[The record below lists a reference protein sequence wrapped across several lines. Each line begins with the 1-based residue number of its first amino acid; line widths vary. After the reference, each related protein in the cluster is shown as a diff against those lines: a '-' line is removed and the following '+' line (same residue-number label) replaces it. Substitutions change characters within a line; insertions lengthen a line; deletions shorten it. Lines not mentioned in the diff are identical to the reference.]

1 MQHKF
6 MKKIALAVLTST
18 LLVNFANADCL
29 NLKAGKDYTDIKLS
43 SSHIVKLTEQEVK
56 SAKPVLVEF
65 FWYGCSHCYQMD
77 PMINK
82 LVAQHKDNII
92 FKRYPV
98 NFPRWDSGAKL
109 FFTVQEMGLEEKLH
123 AKIFEVIHK
132 KHINIMDNKA
142 QRDKFLKSENVDV
155 QKFDSIYN
163 SFGINTKMKLSSDVA
178 KNYNLQSSP
187 VFVINNKYQVDPA
200 LTQSYDATLKSID
213 QMLKGLESK
222 QCK

>member
-6 MKKIALAVLTST
+6 IKKIALAAVVTT
-18 LLVNFANADCL
+18 LFANFANADCL
-29 NLKAGKDYTDIKLS
+29 NLKSGKDYTDIKLS
-43 SSHIVKLTEQEVK
+43 TNHVVKLSEQEVK

-65 FWYGCSHCYQMD
+65 FWYGCSHCYHMD
-77 PMINK
+77 PMISK
-82 LVAQHKDNII
+82 LVSQHENKII

-123 AKIFEVIHK
+123 TKIFDVIHK
-132 KHINIMDNKA
+132 QHINIMDNKA
-142 QRDKFLKSENVDV
+142 ERDKFLKRENVDV

-163 SFGINTKMKLSSDVA
+163 SFGINTKMKQASDVA
-178 KNYNLQSSP
+178 KNYNLRSSP
-187 VFVINNKYQVDPA
+187 VFVINNKYQIDPA
-200 LTQSYDATLKSID
+200 LTQSYEATLKSMD
-213 QMLKGLESK
+213 QMLKGLETK